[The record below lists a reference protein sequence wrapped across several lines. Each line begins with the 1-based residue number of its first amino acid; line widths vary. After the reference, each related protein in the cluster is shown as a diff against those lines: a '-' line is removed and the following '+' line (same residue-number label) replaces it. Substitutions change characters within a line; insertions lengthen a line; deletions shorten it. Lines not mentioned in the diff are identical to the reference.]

1 MYLYSIILT
10 EQFCTYV
17 ILIFRI
23 FITIFL
29 TWIYLVSLKSNNR
42 FCRALGAS
50 RSMHF
55 TWAPVNEALN
65 GLKIYDSQKEKKYLS
80 QYNHFSYFDVAK
92 VGNSFAIEDA
102 LCIKKRKAIASS
114 SMTHSTLIR
123 SKLFGVNHVLFD
135 DVNPYYSIQKL
146 TSSSFMIF

>member
-1 MYLYSIILT
+1 
-10 EQFCTYV
+10 
-17 ILIFRI
+17 
-23 FITIFL
+23 
-29 TWIYLVSLKSNNR
+29 
-42 FCRALGAS
+42 
-50 RSMHF
+50 MHF

-135 DVNPYYSIQKL
+135 DVNPCYSIQKL
-146 TSSSFMIF
+146 TSFSHVWFLGLCFESRDERNVCSEKESAFYFFERNGAKLIKDPYVWEIFAI

>member
-1 MYLYSIILT
+1 MDKHEEHYNILRIQFYLWVPSVLT
-10 EQFCTYV
+10 LFWFAKYYYFPYV
-17 ILIFRI
+17 N
-23 FITIFL
+23 
-29 TWIYLVSLKSNNR
+29 VDSLKSNNR

-123 SKLFGVNHVLFD
+123 SKLFGVNHVPFD

-146 TSSSFMIF
+146 TS

>member
-1 MYLYSIILT
+1 MDN
-10 EQFCTYV
+10 
-17 ILIFRI
+17 
-23 FITIFL
+23 
-29 TWIYLVSLKSNNR
+29 LKSNNR
-42 FCRALGAS
+42 FCRALRAS

-102 LCIKKRKAIASS
+102 
-114 SMTHSTLIR
+114 
-123 SKLFGVNHVLFD
+123 
-135 DVNPYYSIQKL
+135 
-146 TSSSFMIF
+146 